1 MHMSLDGFCA
11 TKDGGLEWIPYNS
24 ELEKYADKIVK
35 FVGSA
40 MYGRNTFEM
49 MKYFRGVLNDASAP
63 EHERAHAKWIENI
76 EKIVFSTTLK
86 NEDWNNTRI
95 ISKNLVEEITKLKE
109 QDGGDLVV
117 FGSPTLAISL
127 MELELIDE
135 FQFTISPIMLGEG
148 KTFLRN
154 LTKKVNL
161 ELASSENMQGGVIG
175 VHYRLIK

>member
-1 MHMSLDGFCA
+1 MPQYYDELMLLALRKGAQA
-11 TKDGGLEWIPYNS
+11 TTAIEGNTLS
-24 ELEKYADKIVK
+24 E
-35 FVGSA
+35 
-40 MYGRNTFEM
+40 
-49 MKYFRGVLNDASAP
+49 
-63 EHERAHAKWIENI
+63 
-76 EKIVFSTTLK
+76 
-86 NEDWNNTRI
+86 
-95 ISKNLVEEITKLKE
+95 EEIAKLKK